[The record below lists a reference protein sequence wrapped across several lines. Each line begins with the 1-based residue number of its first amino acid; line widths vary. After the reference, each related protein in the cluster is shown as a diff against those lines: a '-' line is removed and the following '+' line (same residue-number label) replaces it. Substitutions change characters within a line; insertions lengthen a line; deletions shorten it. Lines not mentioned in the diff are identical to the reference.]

1 MSNDN
6 NTFHAM
12 ANAGPAPD
20 FNTFMRRQAAGL
32 GNDPTLSPT
41 ASTAENIGDMI
52 KRAQLTPAEEAA
64 RAGRIAAGERARE
77 ASLRNQQGP
86 VSLGGAE

>member
-1 MSNDN
+1 MSNEN

-12 ANAGPAPD
+12 ANAGPAPN
-20 FNTFMRRQAAGL
+20 FNTFMRQQAAGL

-52 KRAQLTPAEEAA
+52 KRAQLTPAELQARAEREAA
-64 RAGRIAAGERARE
+64 GIAARE

-86 VSLGGAE
+86 LPVGASE